1 MHFHYWALVQL
12 IGWMKS
18 HLEGKPILE
27 AYSQNKNELI
37 LEWGD
42 HFLRIGCQTPLT
54 YLIPVKEFAKARK
67 NVVGLFEEVYGKALT
82 DVKVVPFERI
92 MILYFEENYEL
103 ILKLH
108 GIAANVILR
117 KEGEVISLF
126 NKDRK
131 EDLNIDITPGNFEE
145 SALTP
150 DQEPQTQQEVLTQLR
165 LIAPVFEK
173 QFAARVWEDMES
185 GMSFSQAAKAIIVE
199 ATSGAYYLQKEPTKI
214 KFLIVRPAGTD
225 HFVRLEGIVPALQIF
240 LKAHYQYS
248 IYRKRYQFIE
258 KEIAKPMKKLKK
270 VYASYQQN
278 IHQMETERNPEELG
292 HLILANLHQIP
303 SGSKKA
309 TVEDYFQGGSIDIK
323 LKKELSPQDN
333 AQRYY
338 EKHKQRKARMAYLK
352 DQLED
357 LENKIG
363 EAEGEWNSFLQLPKP
378 TDLLLGENGFDHQE
392 IRAIKSVFRS
402 REKEIK
408 EEANSKYPFRVFK
421 RNGYDIFVG
430 RNARNNDELSFR
442 FAHKEDLWLHA
453 KDVAGSHVVI
463 RQRAGQNV
471 PLAVLEYAAQLA
483 AFYSKRKN
491 DTLVPVLYTPR
502 KYVRKRK
509 GDPPG
514 MVVVNREDVIIV
526 EPLRE

>member
-1 MHFHYWALVQL
+1 
-12 IGWMKS
+12 
-18 HLEGKPILE
+18 
-27 AYSQNKNELI
+27 
-37 LEWGD
+37 
-42 HFLRIGCQTPLT
+42 
-54 YLIPVKEFAKARK
+54 
-67 NVVGLFEEVYGKALT
+67 
-82 DVKVVPFERI
+82 
-92 MILYFEENYEL
+92 
-103 ILKLH
+103 
-108 GIAANVILR
+108 
-117 KEGEVISLF
+117 
-126 NKDRK
+126 
-131 EDLNIDITPGNFEE
+131 
-145 SALTP
+145 
-150 DQEPQTQQEVLTQLR
+150 
-165 LIAPVFEK
+165 
-173 QFAARVWEDMES
+173 
-185 GMSFSQAAKAIIVE
+185 
-199 ATSGAYYLQKEPTKI
+199 
-214 KFLIVRPAGTD
+214 
-225 HFVRLEGIVPALQIF
+225 
-240 LKAHYQYS
+240 
-248 IYRKRYQFIE
+248 
-258 KEIAKPMKKLKK
+258 
-270 VYASYQQN
+270 
-278 IHQMETERNPEELG
+278 
-292 HLILANLHQIP
+292 
-303 SGSKKA
+303 
-309 TVEDYFQGGSIDIK
+309 
-323 LKKELSPQDN
+323 
-333 AQRYY
+333 
-338 EKHKQRKARMAYLK
+338 MAYLK

-363 EAEGEWNSFLQLPKP
+363 DAEGEWNSFLQLPKP